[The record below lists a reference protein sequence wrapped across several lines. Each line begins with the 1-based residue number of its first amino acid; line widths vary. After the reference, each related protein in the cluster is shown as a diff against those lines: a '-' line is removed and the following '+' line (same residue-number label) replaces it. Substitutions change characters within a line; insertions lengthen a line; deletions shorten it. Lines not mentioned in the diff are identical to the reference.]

1 MTPFFD
7 LCWGDLQCQTLRPE
21 PIKKTRL
28 PKTQPSKQRNSM
40 AWRTQEA
47 RFLTCAHCAPRFGL
61 EMHPLHLRLRL
72 GITTGKTTT
81 SDPKAFPKR
90 LPPEQ
95 GNSMAWRTQGHRFS
109 TCVGWSSMSNVA
121 SRIYKKRR
129 FCSFGVQF
137 APPIAFEIHRWHL
150 RLRLDITTGKT
161 TTSDP
166 KAFPKRLPP
175 EQGNS
180 MVWRAQWHRFSTCA
194 GVIFNVKRCGRNL

>member
-1 MTPFFD
+1 MGCNLHLQLPSKYTVGIFGCVWISRPAKPRLLTQKPSQKGCLRNRETAWSGSSMTPFFD

-61 EMHPLHLRLRL
+61 EMHRLHLRLRL

-109 TCVGWSSMSNVA
+109 TCVG
-121 SRIYKKRR
+121 
-129 FCSFGVQF
+129 
-137 APPIAFEIHRWHL
+137 
-150 RLRLDITTGKT
+150 
-161 TTSDP
+161 
-166 KAFPKRLPP
+166 
-175 EQGNS
+175 
-180 MVWRAQWHRFSTCA
+180 
-194 GVIFNVKRCGRNL
+194 